1 MSTNSPAGI
10 PDGTRFVGPAA
21 VARRRVTLAALRSL
35 YASWGYVPV
44 EVPALERYDPQHPR
58 AEQAFKLT
66 DRDGGVL
73 ALRTDF
79 TPALAR
85 WVKGVG
91 HDSSAAGALRLSYD
105 GPVWHF
111 IDPELA
117 RVREFTQVGI
127 ELVGVSNA
135 RADAELIHLA
145 RESVRAVGLRPQVE
159 VGNPAYVRA
168 LLDAAEVPPEREAEV
183 ADAIDRKDR
192 SDLGAL
198 IAELGTRGPGADA
211 LLATADLYGDPA
223 VLAAAKAAAPTPA
236 ARAALRRLQ
245 GVIEEFED
253 LSELQLDLGMARR
266 LSYYTGVTFR
276 VYTADF
282 GQPLLGGGRYDGSLL
297 QYAAGFSLGL
307 ERLLAAAE
315 ARSGE
320 GARAGDPIVHALD
333 DALARE
339 VRRAGFS
346 VVRSLAPDRA
356 TAEREARAA
365 GASYL
370 LVAGEVVALGEGSA
384 EDGAPASV
392 DDLIRRLLV
401 GARGDPSATTSDQGE
416 GPE

>member
-1 MSTNSPAGI
+1 MSTSQTAGI
-10 PDGTRFVGPAA
+10 PDGTRFVAPAA
-21 VARRRVTLAALRSL
+21 AARRREALAALRSL
-35 YASWGYVPV
+35 YAAWGYLPV
-44 EVPALERYDPQHPR
+44 EVPALERFDPQHPR
-58 AEQAFKLT
+58 AAQAFKLT

-73 ALRTDF
+73 ALRSDF

-85 WVKGVG
+85 FVSGGG
-91 HDSSAAGALRLSYD
+91 HGAPASGALRLSYD
-105 GPVWHF
+105 GLVWHF

-127 ELVGVSNA
+127 ELVGASNA

-145 RESVRAVGLRPQVE
+145 RESVRVVGLRPQVE

-168 LLDAAEVPPEREAEV
+168 LLDAAEVPSERESEV

-192 SDLGAL
+192 SDLEGL
-198 IAELGTRGPGADA
+198 IDELGTRGPAADA
-211 LLATADLYGDPA
+211 LLATVDLYGDPS
-223 VLAAAKAAAPTPA
+223 VLAHAKAAAPTPA

-297 QYAAGFSLGL
+297 PYAAGFSLGL

-315 ARSGE
+315 QARARSDERARSG
-320 GARAGDPIVHALD
+320 DPLVHALD
-333 DALARE
+333 DVLARE
-339 VRRAGFS
+339 LRRAGVS

-356 TAEREARAA
+356 TAEREALAA

-370 LVAGEVVALGEGSA
+370 LVAGEVVALAQVTGDAG
-384 EDGAPASV
+384 DAPATV
-392 DDLIRRLLV
+392 QDLIRLLLSDES
-401 GARGDPSATTSDQGE
+401 ARGRGE
-416 GPE
+416 AQP